1 MQACQ
6 ELVVSRGRRA
16 RKPVDR
22 RLKIWYPYARRA
34 GVSGGATNREGV
46 PPMIYRSP
54 ILFALLAL
62 MIQSAS
68 AQEFYNRQ
76 LKDNRDMVKQQ
87 YASDI
92 EKKEAILRKMRE
104 FIGEINGRLK
114 QGSSTK
120 IDVPI
125 DIEAVSDIK
134 ATDQIHTSKKVPPRE
149 YAYLLDDVAYRAEAG
164 LRAAALGKAAFGEK
178 VELLLQ
184 SEEMDTVDGVRGPWL
199 LVRRAGGEE
208 GWIFSAYLAREK
220 PAGRPV
226 KKAAPPAERKAAEA
240 FYAYVADS
248 DVRMR
253 DAGSSAGS
261 VIGKFDF
268 AERVEVLE
276 QSREMETIGGKKR
289 PWFRVRRSNGS
300 EGWIFGGLL
309 QKKEPAASAS
319 GPKEE
324 APVTAA
330 GTREFAV
337 PTTGK
342 VSSKFG
348 YRVHPVTKK
357 SQSFHSGIDIFAP
370 KGTKVTATADGVVK
384 TAAYNNNGYG
394 NLIILEH
401 EKELSSY
408 YAHLEKILVTPGQR
422 VKKGD
427 LIGTVNSTGMSTGN
441 HLHFEVRR
449 GGKAMDPDEFL
460 R

>member
-1 MQACQ
+1 M
-6 ELVVSRGRRA
+6 
-16 RKPVDR
+16 KKIFPV
-22 RLKIWYPYARRA
+22 LC
-34 GVSGGATNREGV
+34 
-46 PPMIYRSP
+46 
-54 ILFALLAL
+54 ALLAL
-62 MIQSAS
+62 SVQSAS
-68 AQEFYNRQ
+68 AQDFYNRQ
-76 LKDNRDMVKQQ
+76 LEGNRDMVKQQ

-134 ATDQIHTSKKVPPRE
+134 PTDRIHTSKKVPPRE
-149 YAYLLDDVAYRAEAG
+149 YAYLVDDAAYRAEG
-164 LRAAALGKAAFGEK
+164 RSGSAALGTCAFGEK

-184 SEEMDTVDGVRGPWL
+184 SEEMETVNGVPGPWL
-199 LVRRAGGEE
+199 MVRRAGGEE
-208 GWIFSAYLAREK
+208 GWIFSSYLSKEK
-220 PAGRPV
+220 PGKRIRKEAVPPPVAGAPV
-226 KKAAPPAERKAAEA
+226 EKKSAGA
-240 FYAYVADS
+240 FYAYVSDS

-253 DAGSSAGS
+253 DSGSSGGG
-261 VIGKFDF
+261 VIGRFDF
-268 AERVEVLE
+268 AERLEVLE
-276 QSREMETIGGKKR
+276 QSKEMETIGGKKR
-289 PWFRVRRSNGS
+289 PWFRVKRSDGS
-300 EGWIFGGLL
+300 QGWIFGGFL
-309 QKKEPAASAS
+309 QKKAPELSGAARDADPPSPGS
-319 GPKEE
+319 
-324 APVTAA
+324 
-330 GTREFAV
+330 REFAV

-370 KGTKVTATADGVVK
+370 KGTKVNATADGVVK
-384 TAAYNNNGYG
+384 TASYNNNGYG

-422 VKKGD
+422 VRKGD

>member
-1 MQACQ
+1 MQDCQ
-6 ELVVSRGRRA
+6 ELVRPPCRRA

-22 RLKIWYPYARRA
+22 RPYVWYPYDRRVGA
-34 GVSGGATNREGV
+34 SSGETNRERV
-46 PPMIYRSP
+46 PPMRYCSP

-62 MIQSAS
+62 SIQSAS

-149 YAYLLDDVAYRAEAG
+149 FAYLLDDVAYRAEADV
-164 LRAAALGKAAFGEK
+164 RAAALGKAAFGEK

-208 GWIFSAYLAREK
+208 GWVFSAYLAREK

-226 KKAAPPAERKAAEA
+226 REARPEIGKKTAEA

-289 PWFRVRRSNGS
+289 PWFRVRRSNGA
-300 EGWIFGGLL
+300 EGWIFGGFL
-309 QKKEPAASAS
+309 QKKAPEAAS
-319 GPKEE
+319 GRKEE
-324 APVTAA
+324 GPPVTAA

-357 SQSFHSGIDIFAP
+357 TQSFHSGIDIFAP
-370 KGTKVTATADGVVK
+370 RGTKVIATADGVVK

-408 YAHLEKILVTPGQR
+408 YAHLEKILVAPGQR

-427 LIGTVNSTGMSTGN
+427 LIGTVDSTGMSTGN

>member
-1 MQACQ
+1 M
-6 ELVVSRGRRA
+6 R
-16 RKPVDR
+16 
-22 RLKIWYPYARRA
+22 YY
-34 GVSGGATNREGV
+34 
-46 PPMIYRSP
+46 SP

-62 MIQSAS
+62 SLQSAY

-92 EKKEAILRKMRE
+92 ERKEAILRKMRE

-134 ATDQIHTSKKVPPRE
+134 ATEQIHTSKKVPPRE
-149 YAYLLDDVAYRAEAG
+149 YAYLLADVAYRAEAG
-164 LRAAALGKAAFGEK
+164 PRAAALGKAAFGEK

-184 SEEMDTVDGVRGPWL
+184 SEEMDTVDGLRGPWL

-208 GWIFSAYLAREK
+208 GWIFSAYLAKEK
-220 PAGRPV
+220 PSGRPA
-226 KKAAPPAERKAAEA
+226 KETPAATEKRAARD
-240 FYAYVADS
+240 FYAYVVDS

-289 PWFRVRRSNGS
+289 PWFRVRRSNGA
-300 EGWIFGGLL
+300 EGWIFGGFL
-309 QKKEPAASAS
+309 QKKEPAVSAM
-319 GPKEE
+319 GPKDEG
-324 APVTAA
+324 PSVTAA

-357 SQSFHSGIDIFAP
+357 TQSFHSGIDIFAP
-370 KGTKVTATADGVVK
+370 RGTKVIATADGVVK

-427 LIGTVNSTGMSTGN
+427 LIGTVDSTGMSTGN